1 MNRFE
6 EAQTIDHAILA
17 PEISRDDLI
26 AKCKEAIEYEVG
38 TICVNPCNAKL
49 VESLVEGTKTSLCV
63 VCDFPFGQSSTAS
76 RVEQIKA
83 ILKSSN
89 PTDIDIVGNYA
100 LLRSGDD
107 DAFVEDLK
115 ACREAAKDVVL
126 KVILE
131 VDALTEDEIRRGVR
145 GVIEAGADFAKTSTG
160 FYPSGEKK
168 GATTDVVKIM
178 LDEAKGA
185 VKIKASGGIRT
196 REHFLELLDLGV
208 AKIGASRTP
217 KLLGEA

>member
-83 ILKSSN
+83 ILASSN
-89 PTDIDIVGNYA
+89 PTDIDIVETMLCCVA
-100 LLRSGDD
+100 VMMTPLLKISS
-107 DAFVEDLK
+107 FVVRQPRM
-115 ACREAAKDVVL
+115 CG
-126 KVILE
+126 LE
-131 VDALTEDEIRRGVR
+131 GHLV
-145 GVIEAGADFAKTSTG
+145 
-160 FYPSGEKK
+160 
-168 GATTDVVKIM
+168 
-178 LDEAKGA
+178 
-185 VKIKASGGIRT
+185 
-196 REHFLELLDLGV
+196 
-208 AKIGASRTP
+208 SRCFD
-217 KLLGEA
+217 